1 MLRGVNRSI
10 IEISETES
18 RYFEKILIFV
28 KPEFGSLPPQ
38 KLNSEARRLLN
49 GMTYSPVGLG
59 KSASARY
66 RAGVRKR
73 RRIIFATIGL
83 IIAATIIWQLI

>member
-38 KLNSEARRLLN
+38 KLNSEAKRLLG

-66 RAGVRKR
+66 RAGIRKKR
-73 RRIIFATIGL
+73 R
-83 IIAATIIWQLI
+83 IALACTFLAVLGIIIWQLL

>member
-28 KPEFGSLPPQ
+28 KPEFGTLPPQ
-38 KLNSEARRLLN
+38 KLNSEAKRLLN
-49 GMTYSPVGLG
+49 GMTFTPMGLG
-59 KSASARY
+59 RSATARY
-66 RAGVRKR
+66 RATVKRR
-73 RRIIFATIGL
+73 RRIIFAVIGL
-83 IIAATIIWQLI
+83 IIASFIIWQLI